1 MTLQP
6 TDRTTLTVTFDSDV
20 KPSQLDKIKE
30 IINHRYLL
38 RNLVVRDLKAR
49 YKNSILGV
57 FWNLLNPLLMM
68 TVYTLLFTRL
78 LAGTKLPNFPLFIL
92 IGLVP
97 WQFLTGTL
105 SGGVNAVIANASL
118 VNKVYFPRILLPI
131 SALLSNFINFLFA
144 ASLILG
150 MLYIYGIGLTIH
162 ALWVPAILLTQ
173 LVFMMGLV
181 LLISALNTFYRDVG
195 MILEVVMLAWFFLTP
210 IFYPFEQL
218 AKQATVAGLTFDVV
232 RVMRWVNPMASIIDG
247 YRTVLWGDASGSGPG
262 PMDPLNLFRTLFTS
276 TIVFAIGYVVFNR
289 TQHLFGERL

>member
-1 MTLQP
+1 MTSR
-6 TDRTTLTVTFDSDV
+6 TDRTRFALTFDSDA
-20 KPSQLDKIKE
+20 KPSQLEKIRE

-49 YKNSILGV
+49 YKNSIFGV

-78 LAGTKLPNFPLFIL
+78 LAGNSIPNFALFIL

-144 ASLILG
+144 ASLVLG

-162 ALWVPAILLTQ
+162 ALWVPAILFTQ
-173 LVFMMGLV
+173 LVFMLGLAM
-181 LLISALNTFYRDVG
+181 LISALNTFYRDVG
-195 MILEVVMLAWFFLTP
+195 MILDVVMLAWFFLTP
-210 IFYPFEQL
+210 IFYPFEQF
-218 AKQATVAGLTFDVV
+218 AEYATVAGLTFDVA

-247 YRTVLWGDASGSGPG
+247 YRTVLWGNASGVGPG
-262 PMDPLNLFRTLFTS
+262 SMDPLNLLRTLFTS
-276 TIVFAIGYVVFNR
+276 MIIFVIGYVVFNR